1 MLYDFID
8 YFEKEGSTALPR
20 EKFLEIINQIFSK
33 ASEPE
38 REAIRFMVSVFVE
51 KEAARAVIFCYY
63 YSRYPLFM
71 FSFNGV

>member
-38 REAIRFMVSVFVE
+38 REAIRFMVSVFVG
-51 KEAARAVIFCYY
+51 KEALRGYLLLL
-63 YSRYPLFM
+63 LFVL
-71 FSFNGV
+71 SIIYLCV